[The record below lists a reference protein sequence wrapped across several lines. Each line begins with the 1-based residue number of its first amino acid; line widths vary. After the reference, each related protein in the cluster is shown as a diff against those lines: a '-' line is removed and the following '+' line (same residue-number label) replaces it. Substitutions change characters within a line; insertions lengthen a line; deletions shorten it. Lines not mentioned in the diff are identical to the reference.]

1 MSIGINISNL
11 NARTTA
17 LRTAGEAFT
26 RQELNVI
33 DDRSTIS
40 AVRNSVIAHNK
51 ANQIHMTVGE
61 YLVQSANLTQDI
73 GARFFEIDQDAA
85 SIMQH

>member
-11 NARTTA
+11 NARATA
-17 LRTAGEAFT
+17 LRTAGESFT
-26 RQELNVI
+26 RQELNAI
-33 DDRSTIS
+33 DERSTIS
-40 AVRNSVIAHNK
+40 AVSNSVTAHNK

-61 YLVQSANLTQDI
+61 YLVQSANLIQDI

-85 SIMQH
+85 NIMQR